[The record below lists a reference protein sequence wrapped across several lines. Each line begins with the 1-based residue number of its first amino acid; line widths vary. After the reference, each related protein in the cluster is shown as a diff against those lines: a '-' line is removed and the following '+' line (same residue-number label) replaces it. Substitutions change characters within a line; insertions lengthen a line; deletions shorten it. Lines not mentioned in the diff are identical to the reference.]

1 MRHVLTGGP
10 GAGKTTLVEALAATG
25 LPVVP
30 ESGRAII
37 RDQVA
42 AGGDALPWRDAAR
55 FAEAM
60 IEADIT
66 AYRSA
71 PAGPVLFDRGIPDTI
86 GYLRL
91 IGLPVPRRLTAA
103 ARRARYGRI
112 FVAPPWPAIYHTDSE
127 RRQDLAEAR
136 ATHDAIVAAYRELGH
151 RPLRLPRAPSRPGSG
166 TCWPAS
172 RTTARSEVDGRR
184 PAVGRAPVPIAPEP
198 ARAGAA
204 LPWWEPRRRAAPMD
218 SSQYESLIDQQI
230 REATERGE
238 FADLPGSGKPLRN
251 LDATRDELWWLREY
265 IAREGL
271 RSDALL
277 PPALQLRR
285 EIELLPE
292 TVRGALSEQNVREAV
307 AGLNR
312 RIAEHLRAPSGPA
325 LPVAPVDPDAV
336 VARWRADRA
345 ARARRPAT
353 QGPPD
358 AASRSAEEPG
368 PGRRPWWRR
377 LFRRS

>member
-1 MRHVLTGGP
+1 
-10 GAGKTTLVEALAATG
+10 
-25 LPVVP
+25 
-30 ESGRAII
+30 
-37 RDQVA
+37 
-42 AGGDALPWRDAAR
+42 
-55 FAEAM
+55 
-60 IEADIT
+60 
-66 AYRSA
+66 
-71 PAGPVLFDRGIPDTI
+71 
-86 GYLRL
+86 
-91 IGLPVPRRLTAA
+91 
-103 ARRARYGRI
+103 
-112 FVAPPWPAIYHTDSE
+112 
-127 RRQDLAEAR
+127 
-136 ATHDAIVAAYRELGH
+136 
-151 RPLRLPRAPSRPGSG
+151 
-166 TCWPAS
+166 
-172 RTTARSEVDGRR
+172 
-184 PAVGRAPVPIAPEP
+184 
-198 ARAGAA
+198 
-204 LPWWEPRRRAAPMD
+204 MD

-292 TVRGALSEQNVREAV
+292 TVCGALSEQNVREAV

-312 RIAEHLRAPSGPA
+312 RIADHLRAPSGPA

-345 ARARRPAT
+345 ARSRRPAT
-353 QGPPD
+353 QGTPD
-358 AASRSAEEPG
+358 AASQPAEEPG